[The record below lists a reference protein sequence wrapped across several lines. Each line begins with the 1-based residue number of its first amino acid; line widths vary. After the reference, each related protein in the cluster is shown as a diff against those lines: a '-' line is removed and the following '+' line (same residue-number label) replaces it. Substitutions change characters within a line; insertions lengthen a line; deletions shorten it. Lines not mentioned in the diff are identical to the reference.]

1 MNTNTGG
8 RKRRRRR
15 DLNSE
20 NDIDNIKK
28 FINQPM
34 SELILAFMRVV
45 MSDHLANR
53 FLPFSTTLSILPP
66 RVQLRLQHTHVM

>member
-8 RKRRRRR
+8 RKRRRRRR

-34 SELILAFMRVV
+34 SELILARQV
-45 MSDHLANR
+45 MAMFFNDISNHFISPKTMNN
-53 FLPFSTTLSILPP
+53 
-66 RVQLRLQHTHVM
+66 

>member
-8 RKRRRRR
+8 RKRRRRRR

-34 SELILAFMRVV
+34 SELILARQV
-45 MSDHLANR
+45 MAMFFNDISNY
-53 FLPFSTTLSILPP
+53 FISPKT
-66 RVQLRLQHTHVM
+66 MNY

>member
-8 RKRRRRR
+8 RKRRRRRR

-34 SELILAFMRVV
+34 SELILARQV
-45 MSDHLANR
+45 MAMFFNE
-53 FLPFSTTLSILPP
+53 PFYITQNNELLMKNI
-66 RVQLRLQHTHVM
+66 